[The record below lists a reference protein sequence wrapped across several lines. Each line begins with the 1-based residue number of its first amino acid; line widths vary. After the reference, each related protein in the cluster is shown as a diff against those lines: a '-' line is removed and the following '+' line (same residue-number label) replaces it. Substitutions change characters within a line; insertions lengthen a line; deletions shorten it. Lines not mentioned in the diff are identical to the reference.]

1 MAFMVATGKIM
12 GVGVVAVTAVVVLVV
27 MMVPVW
33 YRWL

>member
-12 GVGVVAVTAVVVLVV
+12 EVGVVAVTAVVVLVV